1 MYYYRKALRQL
12 RSCITQERTLQL
24 VTYEILKDAFTNV
37 YKELL
42 LAKPELCVL
51 DIKPMKFGVKVTLFH
66 QELFDEV
73 GYIQIEQTKKDRTI
87 LYGISVLGV
96 DFNRNRNHKLIISQL

>member
-42 LAKPELCVL
+42 LTKPELCVL
-51 DIKPMKFGVKVTLFH
+51 DIKPMKFGVKVILFH